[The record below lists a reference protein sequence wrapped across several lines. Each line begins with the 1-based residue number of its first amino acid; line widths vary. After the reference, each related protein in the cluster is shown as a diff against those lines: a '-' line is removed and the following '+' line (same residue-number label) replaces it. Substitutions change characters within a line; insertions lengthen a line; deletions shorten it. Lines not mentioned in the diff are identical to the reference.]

1 MLCAL
6 HTSKVG
12 GSGGRASNPWLIFC
26 WLAVCSRLPCHALTP
41 SLAGG
46 ARFLGASAGRL
57 LVVKVLA
64 SLNPSADVMALAS
77 LEVDIGN
84 LAEGNCMIVKW
95 RGKPVFVRSR
105 TEDEIEQATS
115 VGMGELR
122 DPESDEDRA
131 QKPGT
136 LVVIGVCTR
145 TRGARALKTASR
157 SPRSPLRFTLTPL
170 FFFLPTAA
178 HPLDSSAHCH
188 RSLQTLDAC
197 RSTARVTL
205 AAGSARA
212 TARTTTPLVASER
225 ALRPS
230 TSRSH
235 PTPLST
241 TRRSSSV
248 RSSWQQRRRRPQI
261 SGV

>member
-145 TRGARALKTASR
+145 TRGAHRFALPALPAPFHPYPSLF
-157 SPRSPLRFTLTPL
+157 SFPRLRTHSTHRLT
-170 FFFLPTAA
+170 
-178 HPLDSSAHCH
+178 
-188 RSLQTLDAC
+188 
-197 RSTARVTL
+197 
-205 AAGSARA
+205 A
-212 TARTTTPLVASER
+212 TARCRPWMR
-225 ALRPS
+225 AD
-230 TSRSH
+230 
-235 PTPLST
+235 
-241 TRRSSSV
+241 
-248 RSSWQQRRRRPQI
+248 QRR
-261 SGV
+261 G

>member
-145 TRGARALKTASR
+145 TRGAHRFALRA
-157 SPRSPLRFTLTPL
+157 PRSVSPLPL
-170 FFFLPTAA
+170 SFFLPTAA